1 MVPGATHLVDA
12 GTRVTKAGP
21 WSISKKPAL
30 FSCFPDTWNHAPS
43 ACLLR
48 PPPPQHDLFATAS
61 APKTVTKLQKSAQE
75 KGRGLVTWEPAFA
88 PNTSETLPL
97 RASVS
102 PPAQGVSW
110 IQESLKPLLAPV
122 RVTISGSKI
131 SPPLAAASDFLPGGR
146 ARASCYSSALSC
158 SREGEGHGSRPS
170 KAAYLTS
177 ASRANP

>member
-1 MVPGATHLVDA
+1 MPGATHLVDA

-21 WSISKKPAL
+21 WSISKIQPFFPAFL
-30 FSCFPDTWNHAPS
+30 ILGIMPP
-43 ACLLR
+43 LLAFCA
-48 PPPPQHDLFATAS
+48 PPPPQHDLFVTAS

-75 KGRGLVTWEPAFA
+75 KGRGLATWEPAFA
-88 PNTSETLPL
+88 PTTSETLPL

-110 IQESLKPLLAPV
+110 IQESLKPLLAPA